1 MFKGVGVIIIV
12 LLTLLHG
19 KMILRTIVVIFAQHL
34 NGTSLG
40 TEAVEQ
46 IFCKKR
52 LPTIKLILLVQ
63 RYAFRPRES
72 MLYSQVLG
80 FWIGLC

>member
-1 MFKGVGVIIIV
+1 
-12 LLTLLHG
+12 LH
-19 KMILRTIVVIFAQHL
+19 
-34 NGTSLG
+34 S
-40 TEAVEQ
+40 
-46 IFCKKR
+46 
-52 LPTIKLILLVQ
+52 TIKLILLVQ